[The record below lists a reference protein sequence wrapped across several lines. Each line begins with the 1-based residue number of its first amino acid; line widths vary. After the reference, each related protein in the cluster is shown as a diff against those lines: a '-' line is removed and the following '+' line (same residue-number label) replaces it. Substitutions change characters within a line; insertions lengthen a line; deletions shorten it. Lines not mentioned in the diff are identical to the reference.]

1 MAEDEP
7 VSEAQ
12 AEYLAA
18 FAPNLRANPF
28 LTYYSVGEDKTLR
41 GIMYT
46 RGEFYELALRAASV
60 LASNDVGPGDCATHY
75 FMQHLG
81 IYASLASCCSVWH
94 R

>member
-46 RGEFYELALRAASV
+46 RGE
-60 LASNDVGPGDCATHY
+60 
-75 FMQHLG
+75 
-81 IYASLASCCSVWH
+81 
-94 R
+94 